1 MAQDIRE
8 LLKNDLSVP
17 TEGLKPNHEGRA
29 YSCYRIIT

>member
-17 TEGLKPNHEGRA
+17 TEGLKPNLW
-29 YSCYRIIT
+29 YSGKS